1 MKTKQ
6 NKKKSRE
13 FRSRLFYKNKMYF
26 IASVIMTIVMSFL
39 NLMISWLIQQ
49 IMDSMANQNMQ
60 SVVRCAWIAASVV
73 IAYTVANAVY
83 RAVYPRFL
91 QRAMQQY
98 RDYAFSRLTQKSLR
112 SFSKEG
118 TALYV
123 SALTNDCT
131 SIENNYLAATFTLI
145 ELLFCFLGALIMM
158 LYYSP
163 VMLVLAVALSFLPVA
178 VSMTAGNRLTEQEK
192 EISKKNERFVSI
204 VNELLSGFPVIKS
217 FRAEAQASRL
227 FSQRNEQ
234 AEEAKKNKRRTE
246 QLISLLA
253 NDAGIIAQMG
263 IFLAGAWL
271 AISGKGVT
279 AGVVIVFVQ
288 LMNYILN
295 PISQVPLLWSNR
307 KAAIALME
315 KLSDALSENVREEGR
330 EKLNGFSEKI
340 EVKDL
345 TYGYEPESPVLKDLD
360 VQFDAGKSYAIV
372 GGSGSGKSTLLNL
385 LMGSSSN
392 YQGEIC
398 IDGVSIKNIE
408 SESLYQLMTSVQQ
421 NVFVFNDTIRNNV
434 TMFHEFPDKEVT
446 LALERS
452 GLSEFIEKRGE
463 DFVCGENGANLS
475 GGERQRISIARALLR
490 KSPILLVDEATAALD
505 AATARAVSFSILNL
519 VGMTRIVVTH
529 RLEEAILRR
538 YDKILVMK
546 NGTICEQEI
555 SIRLCSRKDN
565 FILCFR
571 LRTEEDNSWCYSSWI
586 SQYLQQHEGEWI
598 SRAGHLEQV
607 FSK

>member
-6 NKKKSRE
+6 NKKKNRE
-13 FRSRLFYKNKMYF
+13 FIHQLYYKNRINF
-26 IASVIMTIVMSFL
+26 IVTIILTIAMSSL

-49 IMDSMANQNMQ
+49 IMDCTANQDMQ
-60 SVVRCAWIAASVV
+60 ALVRSAWIVIIVVV
-73 IAYTVANAVY
+73 IYTIANVMY

-217 FRAEAQASRL
+217 FRAETQASRL

-398 IDGVSIKNIE
+398 IDSVSIKNIE

-463 DFVCGENGANLS
+463 EFVCGENGANLS

-546 NGTICEQEI
+546 NGTICEQG
-555 SIRLCSRKDN
+555 N
-565 FILCFR
+565 FDTLMQQKGQF
-571 LRTEEDNSWCYSSWI
+571 YSLFQI
-586 SQYLQQHEGEWI
+586 AH
-598 SRAGHLEQV
+598 
-607 FSK
+607 

>member
-6 NKKKSRE
+6 NKKKNRE
-13 FRSRLFYKNKMYF
+13 FIHQLYYKNRINF
-26 IASVIMTIVMSFL
+26 IVAIILTIAMSSL

-49 IMDSMANQNMQ
+49 IMDCTANQDMQ
-60 SVVRCAWIAASVV
+60 ALVRSAWIAASVV

-217 FRAEAQASRL
+217 FRAETQASRL

-315 KLSDALSENVREEGR
+315 KLSDALLENVREEGR
-330 EKLNGFSEKI
+330 EKINGFSEKI

-345 TYGYEPESPVLKDLD
+345 TYGYEPESHVLKDLD

-434 TMFHEFPDKEVT
+434 TMFHEFSDKEVA
-446 LALERS
+446 LALEGS

-546 NGTICEQEI
+546 NGTICEQG
-555 SIRLCSRKDN
+555 N
-565 FILCFR
+565 FDTLMQQKGQF
-571 LRTEEDNSWCYSSWI
+571 YSLFQI
-586 SQYLQQHEGEWI
+586 AH
-598 SRAGHLEQV
+598 
-607 FSK
+607 

>member
-13 FRSRLFYKNKMYF
+13 FIHQLYYKNRINF
-26 IASVIMTIVMSFL
+26 IVTIILTIAMSSL

-49 IMDSMANQNMQ
+49 IMDCTANQDMQ
-60 SVVRCAWIAASVV
+60 ALVRSAWIVIIVVV
-73 IAYTVANAVY
+73 IYTIANVMY

-145 ELLFCFLGALIMM
+145 ELLFCFWGALIMM

-163 VMLVLAVALSFLPVA
+163 MMLVLAVALSFLPVA

-217 FRAEAQASRL
+217 FRAETQASRL

-271 AISGKGVT
+271 AISSKGVT

-288 LMNYILN
+288 LMNYVLN

-452 GLSEFIEKRGE
+452 GLSEFIEKHGE
-463 DFVCGENGANLS
+463 EFVCGENGANLS

-546 NGTICEQEI
+546 NGTICEQGKFDT
-555 SIRLCSRKDN
+555 LMQQKGQ
-565 FILCFR
+565 F
-571 LRTEEDNSWCYSSWI
+571 YSLFQI
-586 SQYLQQHEGEWI
+586 AH
-598 SRAGHLEQV
+598 
-607 FSK
+607 

>member
-1 MKTKQ
+1 MKQ

-13 FRSRLFYKNKMYF
+13 FRCRLFYKNKMCF

-60 SVVRCAWIAASVV
+60 SAVRCAWIAASVV

-145 ELLFCFLGALIMM
+145 ELLFCFWGALIMM

-178 VSMTAGNRLTEQEK
+178 VSMKAGNRLTEQEK

-271 AISGKGVT
+271 AISNKGVT

-345 TYGYEPESPVLKDLD
+345 TYGYEPESHVLKDLD

-463 DFVCGENGANLS
+463 EFVCGENGANLS

-546 NGTICEQEI
+546 NGTICEQG
-555 SIRLCSRKDN
+555 N
-565 FILCFR
+565 FDTLMQQKGQF
-571 LRTEEDNSWCYSSWI
+571 YSLFQI
-586 SQYLQQHEGEWI
+586 AH
-598 SRAGHLEQV
+598 
-607 FSK
+607 

>member
-1 MKTKQ
+1 MKQ

-13 FRSRLFYKNKMYF
+13 FRRRLFYKNKMCF

-60 SVVRCAWIAASVV
+60 SAVRCAWIAASVV

-145 ELLFCFLGALIMM
+145 EFLFCFLGALIMM

-217 FRAEAQASRL
+217 FRAEIQASRL

-345 TYGYEPESPVLKDLD
+345 TYGYEPESHVLKDLD

-546 NGTICEQEI
+546 NGTICEQG
-555 SIRLCSRKDN
+555 N
-565 FILCFR
+565 FDTLMQQKGQF
-571 LRTEEDNSWCYSSWI
+571 YSLFQI
-586 SQYLQQHEGEWI
+586 AH
-598 SRAGHLEQV
+598 
-607 FSK
+607 

>member
-1 MKTKQ
+1 MKQ

-13 FRSRLFYKNKMYF
+13 FRRRLFYKNKMCF

-60 SVVRCAWIAASVV
+60 SAVRCAWIAASVV

-145 ELLFCFLGALIMM
+145 EFLFCFLGALIMM

-271 AISGKGVT
+271 AISNKGVT

-345 TYGYEPESPVLKDLD
+345 TYGYEPESHVLKDLD

-546 NGTICEQEI
+546 NGTICEQG
-555 SIRLCSRKDN
+555 N
-565 FILCFR
+565 FDTLMQQKGQF
-571 LRTEEDNSWCYSSWI
+571 YSLFQI
-586 SQYLQQHEGEWI
+586 AH
-598 SRAGHLEQV
+598 
-607 FSK
+607 

>member
-1 MKTKQ
+1 MKQ

-13 FRSRLFYKNKMYF
+13 FRRRLFYKNKMCF

-98 RDYAFSRLTQKSLR
+98 RDYTFSRLTQKSLR

-178 VSMTAGNRLTEQEK
+178 VSMTAGNRLAEQEK
-192 EISKKNERFVSI
+192 EISKKNEHFVSI

-217 FRAEAQASRL
+217 FRAETQASRL

-246 QLISLLA
+246 QMISLLA

-408 SESLYQLMTSVQQ
+408 NESLYQLMTLVQQ

-434 TMFHEFPDKEVT
+434 TMFHEFPDKEVI

-546 NGTICEQEI
+546 NGTICEQG
-555 SIRLCSRKDN
+555 N
-565 FILCFR
+565 FDTLMQQKGQF
-571 LRTEEDNSWCYSSWI
+571 YSLFQI
-586 SQYLQQHEGEWI
+586 AH
-598 SRAGHLEQV
+598 
-607 FSK
+607 

>member
-6 NKKKSRE
+6 NKKKNRE
-13 FRSRLFYKNKMYF
+13 FIHQLYYKNRINF
-26 IASVIMTIVMSFL
+26 IVTIILTIAMSSL

-49 IMDSMANQNMQ
+49 IMDCTANQDMQ
-60 SVVRCAWIAASVV
+60 ALVRSAWIVIIVVV
-73 IAYTVANAVY
+73 IYTIANVMY

-192 EISKKNERFVSI
+192 EISKKIERFVSI

-217 FRAEAQASRL
+217 FRAETQASRL

-463 DFVCGENGANLS
+463 EFVCGENGANLS

-546 NGTICEQEI
+546 NGTICEQG
-555 SIRLCSRKDN
+555 N
-565 FILCFR
+565 FDTLMQQKGQF
-571 LRTEEDNSWCYSSWI
+571 YSLFQI
-586 SQYLQQHEGEWI
+586 AH
-598 SRAGHLEQV
+598 
-607 FSK
+607 

>member
-13 FRSRLFYKNKMYF
+13 FIHQLYYKNRMNF
-26 IASVIMTIVMSFL
+26 IVTIILTIAMSSL
-39 NLMISWLIQQ
+39 NLMISCLIQQ

-60 SVVRCAWIAASVV
+60 AVVRCAWIAASVV

-145 ELLFCFLGALIMM
+145 EFLFCFLGALIMM

-217 FRAEAQASRL
+217 FRAETQASRL

-271 AISGKGVT
+271 AISNKGVT

-330 EKLNGFSEKI
+330 EKLNVFSEKI

-398 IDGVSIKNIE
+398 IDSVSIKNIE

-434 TMFHEFPDKEVT
+434 TMFHEFSDKEVT

-490 KSPILLVDEATAALD
+490 KSPIILVDEATAALD

-546 NGTICEQEI
+546 NGTICEQG
-555 SIRLCSRKDN
+555 N
-565 FILCFR
+565 FDTLMQQKGQF
-571 LRTEEDNSWCYSSWI
+571 YSLFQI
-586 SQYLQQHEGEWI
+586 AH
-598 SRAGHLEQV
+598 
-607 FSK
+607 

>member
-1 MKTKQ
+1 MKQ

-13 FRSRLFYKNKMYF
+13 FRRRLFYKNKMCF

-60 SVVRCAWIAASVV
+60 SAVRCAWIAASVV

-145 ELLFCFLGALIMM
+145 EFLFCFLGALIMM

-217 FRAEAQASRL
+217 FRAETQASRL

-452 GLSEFIEKRGE
+452 GLSEFIEKHGE
-463 DFVCGENGANLS
+463 EFVCGENGANLS

-505 AATARAVSFSILNL
+505 AVTARAVSFSILNL

-546 NGTICEQEI
+546 NGTICEQG
-555 SIRLCSRKDN
+555 N
-565 FILCFR
+565 FDTLMQQKGQF
-571 LRTEEDNSWCYSSWI
+571 YSLFQI
-586 SQYLQQHEGEWI
+586 AH
-598 SRAGHLEQV
+598 
-607 FSK
+607 

>member
-13 FRSRLFYKNKMYF
+13 FIHQLYYKNRMNF
-26 IASVIMTIVMSFL
+26 IVTIILTIAMSSL

-60 SVVRCAWIAASVV
+60 AVVRCAWIAASVV

-145 ELLFCFLGALIMM
+145 EFLFCFLGALIMM

-217 FRAEAQASRL
+217 FRAETQASRL

-271 AISGKGVT
+271 AISNKGVT

-330 EKLNGFSEKI
+330 EKLNVFSEKI

-398 IDGVSIKNIE
+398 IDSVSIKNIE

-434 TMFHEFPDKEVT
+434 TMFHEFSDKEVT

-490 KSPILLVDEATAALD
+490 KSPIILVDEATAALD

-546 NGTICEQEI
+546 NGTICEQG
-555 SIRLCSRKDN
+555 N
-565 FILCFR
+565 FDTLMQQKGQF
-571 LRTEEDNSWCYSSWI
+571 YSLFQI
-586 SQYLQQHEGEWI
+586 AH
-598 SRAGHLEQV
+598 
-607 FSK
+607 

>member
-13 FRSRLFYKNKMYF
+13 FTHQLYYKNRINF
-26 IASVIMTIVMSFL
+26 IVTIILTIAMSSI

-73 IAYTVANAVY
+73 IAYTVSNAVY

-204 VNELLSGFPVIKS
+204 VNELLSGFPVIKN

-463 DFVCGENGANLS
+463 EFVCGENGANLS

-546 NGTICEQEI
+546 NGTICEQG
-555 SIRLCSRKDN
+555 N
-565 FILCFR
+565 FDTLMQQKGQF
-571 LRTEEDNSWCYSSWI
+571 YSLFQI
-586 SQYLQQHEGEWI
+586 AH
-598 SRAGHLEQV
+598 
-607 FSK
+607 

>member
-1 MKTKQ
+1 MKQ

-13 FRSRLFYKNKMYF
+13 FKRRLFYKNKMCF

-145 ELLFCFLGALIMM
+145 EFLFCFLGALIMM

-271 AISGKGVT
+271 AISNKGVT

-330 EKLNGFSEKI
+330 KKLNGFSEKI

-392 YQGEIC
+392 YRGEIC

-434 TMFHEFPDKEVT
+434 TMFHEFSDKEVT

-490 KSPILLVDEATAALD
+490 KSPIILVDEATAALD

-546 NGTICEQEI
+546 NGTICEQG
-555 SIRLCSRKDN
+555 N
-565 FILCFR
+565 FDTLMQQKGQF
-571 LRTEEDNSWCYSSWI
+571 YSLFQI
-586 SQYLQQHEGEWI
+586 AH
-598 SRAGHLEQV
+598 
-607 FSK
+607 

>member
-6 NKKKSRE
+6 NKKKNRE
-13 FRSRLFYKNKMYF
+13 FIHQLYYKNRINF
-26 IASVIMTIVMSFL
+26 IVTIILTIAMSSL

-49 IMDSMANQNMQ
+49 IMDCTANQDMQ
-60 SVVRCAWIAASVV
+60 ALVRSAWIVIIVVV
-73 IAYTVANAVY
+73 IYTIANVMY

-217 FRAEAQASRL
+217 FRAETQASRL

-434 TMFHEFPDKEVT
+434 TMFHEFSDKEVT

-452 GLSEFIEKRGE
+452 GLSELIEKRGE

-546 NGTICEQEI
+546 NGTICEQG
-555 SIRLCSRKDN
+555 N
-565 FILCFR
+565 FDTLMQQKGQF
-571 LRTEEDNSWCYSSWI
+571 YSLFQI
-586 SQYLQQHEGEWI
+586 AH
-598 SRAGHLEQV
+598 
-607 FSK
+607 

>member
-1 MKTKQ
+1 MKQ

-13 FRSRLFYKNKMYF
+13 FRRRLFYKNKMCF

-60 SVVRCAWIAASVV
+60 SAVRCAWIAASVV

-145 ELLFCFLGALIMM
+145 EFLFCFLGALIMM

-217 FRAEAQASRL
+217 FRAETQASRL

-271 AISGKGVT
+271 AISNKGVT

-345 TYGYEPESPVLKDLD
+345 TYGYEPESHVLKDLD

-408 SESLYQLMTSVQQ
+408 SESLYQLMISVQQ

-546 NGTICEQEI
+546 NGTICEQG
-555 SIRLCSRKDN
+555 N
-565 FILCFR
+565 FDTLMQQKGQF
-571 LRTEEDNSWCYSSWI
+571 YSLFQI
-586 SQYLQQHEGEWI
+586 AH
-598 SRAGHLEQV
+598 
-607 FSK
+607 

>member
-6 NKKKSRE
+6 NKKKNRE
-13 FRSRLFYKNKMYF
+13 FIHQLYYKNRINF
-26 IASVIMTIVMSFL
+26 IVTIILTIAMSSL

-49 IMDSMANQNMQ
+49 IMDCTANQDMQ
-60 SVVRCAWIAASVV
+60 ALVRSAWIVIIVVV
-73 IAYTVANAVY
+73 IYTIANVMY

-145 ELLFCFLGALIMM
+145 EFLFCFLGALIMM

-217 FRAEAQASRL
+217 FRAETQASRL

-345 TYGYEPESPVLKDLD
+345 TYGYEPESHVLKDLD

-398 IDGVSIKNIE
+398 IDGVSTKNIE

-463 DFVCGENGANLS
+463 EFVCGENGANLS

-546 NGTICEQEI
+546 NGTICEQGKFDT
-555 SIRLCSRKDN
+555 LMQQKGQ
-565 FILCFR
+565 F
-571 LRTEEDNSWCYSSWI
+571 YSLFQI
-586 SQYLQQHEGEWI
+586 AH
-598 SRAGHLEQV
+598 
-607 FSK
+607 

>member
-6 NKKKSRE
+6 NKKKNRE
-13 FRSRLFYKNKMYF
+13 FIHQLYYKNRINF
-26 IASVIMTIVMSFL
+26 IVTIILTIAMSSL

-49 IMDSMANQNMQ
+49 IMDCTANQDMQ
-60 SVVRCAWIAASVV
+60 ALVRSAWIVIIVVV
-73 IAYTVANAVY
+73 IYTIANVMY

-217 FRAEAQASRL
+217 FRAETQASRL

-452 GLSEFIEKRGE
+452 GLSEFIKKRGE
-463 DFVCGENGANLS
+463 GFVCGENGANLS

-546 NGTICEQEI
+546 NGTICEQG
-555 SIRLCSRKDN
+555 N
-565 FILCFR
+565 FDTLMQQKGQF
-571 LRTEEDNSWCYSSWI
+571 YSLFQI
-586 SQYLQQHEGEWI
+586 AH
-598 SRAGHLEQV
+598 
-607 FSK
+607 

>member
-1 MKTKQ
+1 MKQ

-13 FRSRLFYKNKMYF
+13 FRRRLFYKNKMCF

-60 SVVRCAWIAASVV
+60 SAVRCAWIAASVV

-145 ELLFCFLGALIMM
+145 EFLFCFLGALIMM

-217 FRAEAQASRL
+217 FRAETQASRL

-271 AISGKGVT
+271 AISNKGVT

-345 TYGYEPESPVLKDLD
+345 TYGYEPESHVLKDLD

-398 IDGVSIKNIE
+398 IDSVSIKNIE

-434 TMFHEFPDKEVT
+434 AMFHEFSDKEVT

-490 KSPILLVDEATAALD
+490 KSPIILVDEATAALD

-546 NGTICEQEI
+546 NGTICEQG
-555 SIRLCSRKDN
+555 N
-565 FILCFR
+565 FDTLMQQKGQF
-571 LRTEEDNSWCYSSWI
+571 YSLFQI
-586 SQYLQQHEGEWI
+586 AH
-598 SRAGHLEQV
+598 
-607 FSK
+607 

>member
-13 FRSRLFYKNKMYF
+13 FIHQLYYKNRMNF
-26 IASVIMTIVMSFL
+26 IVTIILTIAMSSL

-60 SVVRCAWIAASVV
+60 AVVRCAWIAASVV

-98 RDYAFSRLTQKSLR
+98 RDYTFSRLTQKSLR

-145 ELLFCFLGALIMM
+145 ELLFCFWGALIMM

-178 VSMTAGNRLTEQEK
+178 VSMKAGNRLTEQEK

-345 TYGYEPESPVLKDLD
+345 TYGYEPESHVLKDLD

-546 NGTICEQEI
+546 NGTICEQG
-555 SIRLCSRKDN
+555 N
-565 FILCFR
+565 FDTLMQQKGQF
-571 LRTEEDNSWCYSSWI
+571 YSLFQI
-586 SQYLQQHEGEWI
+586 
-598 SRAGHLEQV
+598 GH
-607 FSK
+607 

>member
-1 MKTKQ
+1 MKQ

-13 FRSRLFYKNKMYF
+13 FKRRLFYKNKMCF

-98 RDYAFSRLTQKSLR
+98 RDYTFSRLTQKSLR

-217 FRAEAQASRL
+217 FRAETQASRL

-345 TYGYEPESPVLKDLD
+345 TYGYEPESHVLKDLD

-434 TMFHEFPDKEVT
+434 TMFHEFSDKEVT

-452 GLSEFIEKRGE
+452 GLSELIEKRGE

-546 NGTICEQEI
+546 NGTICEQG
-555 SIRLCSRKDN
+555 N
-565 FILCFR
+565 FDTLMQQKGQF
-571 LRTEEDNSWCYSSWI
+571 YSLFQI
-586 SQYLQQHEGEWI
+586 AH
-598 SRAGHLEQV
+598 
-607 FSK
+607 

>member
-6 NKKKSRE
+6 NKKKNRE
-13 FRSRLFYKNKMYF
+13 FIHQLYYKNRINF
-26 IASVIMTIVMSFL
+26 IVAIILTIAMSSL

-49 IMDSMANQNMQ
+49 IMDCTANQDMQ
-60 SVVRCAWIAASVV
+60 ALVRSAWIVIIVVV
-73 IAYTVANAVY
+73 IYTIANVMY

-163 VMLVLAVALSFLPVA
+163 MMLVLAVALSFLPVA

-217 FRAEAQASRL
+217 FRAETQASRL

-345 TYGYEPESPVLKDLD
+345 TYGYEPESHVLKDLD

-463 DFVCGENGANLS
+463 EFVCGENGANLS

-546 NGTICEQEI
+546 NGTICEQG
-555 SIRLCSRKDN
+555 N
-565 FILCFR
+565 FDTLMQQKGQF
-571 LRTEEDNSWCYSSWI
+571 YSLFQI
-586 SQYLQQHEGEWI
+586 AH
-598 SRAGHLEQV
+598 
-607 FSK
+607 

>member
-6 NKKKSRE
+6 NKKKNRE
-13 FRSRLFYKNKMYF
+13 FIHQLHYKNRINF
-26 IASVIMTIVMSFL
+26 IVTIILTIAMSSL

-49 IMDSMANQNMQ
+49 IMDCTANQDMQ
-60 SVVRCAWIAASVV
+60 ALVRSAWIVIIVVV
-73 IAYTVANAVY
+73 IYTIANVMY

-217 FRAEAQASRL
+217 FRAETQASRL

-463 DFVCGENGANLS
+463 EFVCGENGANLS

-546 NGTICEQEI
+546 NGTICEQG
-555 SIRLCSRKDN
+555 N
-565 FILCFR
+565 FDTLMQQKGQF
-571 LRTEEDNSWCYSSWI
+571 YSLFQI
-586 SQYLQQHEGEWI
+586 AH
-598 SRAGHLEQV
+598 
-607 FSK
+607 

>member
-6 NKKKSRE
+6 NKKKNRE
-13 FRSRLFYKNKMYF
+13 FIHQLYYKNRINF
-26 IASVIMTIVMSFL
+26 IVTIILTIAMSSL

-49 IMDSMANQNMQ
+49 IMDCTANQDMQ
-60 SVVRCAWIAASVV
+60 ALVRSAWIVIIVVV
-73 IAYTVANAVY
+73 IYTIANVMY

-217 FRAEAQASRL
+217 FRAETQASRL

-271 AISGKGVT
+271 AISGKVVT

-463 DFVCGENGANLS
+463 EFVCGENGANLS

-546 NGTICEQEI
+546 NGTICEQG
-555 SIRLCSRKDN
+555 N
-565 FILCFR
+565 FDTLMQQKGQF
-571 LRTEEDNSWCYSSWI
+571 YSLFQI
-586 SQYLQQHEGEWI
+586 AH
-598 SRAGHLEQV
+598 
-607 FSK
+607 

>member
-1 MKTKQ
+1 MKQ

-13 FRSRLFYKNKMYF
+13 FKRRLFYKNKMCF

-145 ELLFCFLGALIMM
+145 EFLFCFLGALIMM

-271 AISGKGVT
+271 AISNKGVT

-452 GLSEFIEKRGE
+452 GLSEFIENRGE

-546 NGTICEQEI
+546 NGTICEQG
-555 SIRLCSRKDN
+555 N
-565 FILCFR
+565 FDTLMQQKGQF
-571 LRTEEDNSWCYSSWI
+571 YSLFQI
-586 SQYLQQHEGEWI
+586 AH
-598 SRAGHLEQV
+598 
-607 FSK
+607 

>member
-1 MKTKQ
+1 MKQ

-13 FRSRLFYKNKMYF
+13 FRCRLFYKNKMCF

-60 SVVRCAWIAASVV
+60 SAVRCAWIAASVV

-145 ELLFCFLGALIMM
+145 ELLFCFWGALIMM

-178 VSMTAGNRLTEQEK
+178 VSMKAGNRLTEQEK

-271 AISGKGVT
+271 AISNKGVT

-345 TYGYEPESPVLKDLD
+345 TYGYEPESHVLKDLD

-398 IDGVSIKNIE
+398 IDSVSIKNIE

-490 KSPILLVDEATAALD
+490 KSPIILVDEATAALD

-546 NGTICEQEI
+546 NGTICEQG
-555 SIRLCSRKDN
+555 N
-565 FILCFR
+565 FDTLMQQKGQF
-571 LRTEEDNSWCYSSWI
+571 YSLFQI
-586 SQYLQQHEGEWI
+586 AH
-598 SRAGHLEQV
+598 
-607 FSK
+607 

>member
-13 FRSRLFYKNKMYF
+13 FTHQVYSQTRRDDIGTIILT
-26 IASVIMTIVMSFL
+26 IAMSSI

-73 IAYTVANAVY
+73 IAYTVSNAVY

-345 TYGYEPESPVLKDLD
+345 TYGYEPESHVLKDMD
-360 VQFDAGKSYAIV
+360 AQFDAGKSYAIV

-463 DFVCGENGANLS
+463 EFVCGENGANLS

-546 NGTICEQEI
+546 NGTICEQG
-555 SIRLCSRKDN
+555 N
-565 FILCFR
+565 FDTLMQQKGQF
-571 LRTEEDNSWCYSSWI
+571 YSLFQI
-586 SQYLQQHEGEWI
+586 AH
-598 SRAGHLEQV
+598 
-607 FSK
+607 

>member
-6 NKKKSRE
+6 NKKKNRE
-13 FRSRLFYKNKMYF
+13 FIHQLYYKNRINF
-26 IASVIMTIVMSFL
+26 IVTIILTIAMSSL

-49 IMDSMANQNMQ
+49 IMDCTANQDMQ
-60 SVVRCAWIAASVV
+60 ALVRSAWIVIIVVV
-73 IAYTVANAVY
+73 IYTIANVMY

-217 FRAEAQASRL
+217 FRAETQASRL

-345 TYGYEPESPVLKDLD
+345 TYGYEPESHVLKDLD

-392 YQGEIC
+392 YRGEIC

-421 NVFVFNDTIRNNV
+421 NVFIFNDTIRNNV
-434 TMFHEFPDKEVT
+434 TMFHEFPDREVT

-546 NGTICEQEI
+546 NGTICEQG
-555 SIRLCSRKDN
+555 N
-565 FILCFR
+565 FDTLMQQKGQF
-571 LRTEEDNSWCYSSWI
+571 YSLFQI
-586 SQYLQQHEGEWI
+586 AH
-598 SRAGHLEQV
+598 
-607 FSK
+607 

>member
-13 FRSRLFYKNKMYF
+13 FTHQLYYKNRINF
-26 IASVIMTIVMSFL
+26 IVTIILTIAMSSI

-73 IAYTVANAVY
+73 IAYTVSNAVY

-345 TYGYEPESPVLKDLD
+345 TYGYEPESHVLKDMD
-360 VQFDAGKSYAIV
+360 AQFDAGKSYAIV

-463 DFVCGENGANLS
+463 GFVCGENGANLS

-546 NGTICEQEI
+546 NGTICEQGKFDT
-555 SIRLCSRKDN
+555 LMQQKGQ
-565 FILCFR
+565 F
-571 LRTEEDNSWCYSSWI
+571 YSLFQIAHW
-586 SQYLQQHEGEWI
+586 
-598 SRAGHLEQV
+598 R
-607 FSK
+607 

>member
-13 FRSRLFYKNKMYF
+13 FTHQLYYKNRINF
-26 IASVIMTIVMSFL
+26 IVTIILTIAMSSI

-73 IAYTVANAVY
+73 IAYTVSNAVY

-145 ELLFCFLGALIMM
+145 EFLFCFLGALIMM

-217 FRAEAQASRL
+217 FRAETQASRL

-345 TYGYEPESPVLKDLD
+345 TYGYEPESHVLKDMD
-360 VQFDAGKSYAIV
+360 AQFDAGKSYAIV

-463 DFVCGENGANLS
+463 EFVCGENGANLS

-546 NGTICEQEI
+546 NGTICEQG
-555 SIRLCSRKDN
+555 N
-565 FILCFR
+565 FDTLMQQKGQF
-571 LRTEEDNSWCYSSWI
+571 YSLFQI
-586 SQYLQQHEGEWI
+586 AH
-598 SRAGHLEQV
+598 
-607 FSK
+607 

>member
-1 MKTKQ
+1 MKQ

-13 FRSRLFYKNKMYF
+13 FRRRLFYKNKIHF
-26 IASVIMTIVMSFL
+26 ITSVIMTIFMSFL

-60 SVVRCAWIAASVV
+60 AVGRCAWIAASVV

-145 ELLFCFLGALIMM
+145 ELLFCFWGALIMM

-178 VSMTAGNRLTEQEK
+178 VSMKAGNRLTEQEK

-271 AISGKGVT
+271 AISNKGVT

-330 EKLNGFSEKI
+330 EKLNVFSEKI

-398 IDGVSIKNIE
+398 IDSVSIKNIE

-434 TMFHEFPDKEVT
+434 TMFHEFSDKEVT

-490 KSPILLVDEATAALD
+490 KSPIILVDEATAALD

-546 NGTICEQEI
+546 NGTICEQG
-555 SIRLCSRKDN
+555 N
-565 FILCFR
+565 FDTLMQQKGQF
-571 LRTEEDNSWCYSSWI
+571 YSLFQI
-586 SQYLQQHEGEWI
+586 AH
-598 SRAGHLEQV
+598 
-607 FSK
+607 

>member
-1 MKTKQ
+1 
-6 NKKKSRE
+6 
-13 FRSRLFYKNKMYF
+13 
-26 IASVIMTIVMSFL
+26 MSFL

-60 SVVRCAWIAASVV
+60 AVVRCAWIAASVV

-98 RDYAFSRLTQKSLR
+98 RDYTFSRLTQKSLR

-178 VSMTAGNRLTEQEK
+178 VSMTAGNRLAEQEK
-192 EISKKNERFVSI
+192 EISKKNEHFVSI

-217 FRAEAQASRL
+217 FRAETQASRL
-227 FSQRNEQ
+227 FSKRNEQ

-345 TYGYEPESPVLKDLD
+345 TYGYEPESHVLKDLD

-546 NGTICEQEI
+546 NGTICEQG
-555 SIRLCSRKDN
+555 N
-565 FILCFR
+565 FDTLMQQKGQF
-571 LRTEEDNSWCYSSWI
+571 YSLFQI
-586 SQYLQQHEGEWI
+586 AH
-598 SRAGHLEQV
+598 
-607 FSK
+607 

>member
-6 NKKKSRE
+6 NKKKNRE
-13 FRSRLFYKNKMYF
+13 FIHQLYYKNRINF
-26 IASVIMTIVMSFL
+26 IVTIILTIAMSSL

-60 SVVRCAWIAASVV
+60 AVGRCAWIAASVV
-73 IAYTVANAVY
+73 IAYTVANAVH

-98 RDYAFSRLTQKSLR
+98 RDYAFLRLTQKSLR

-178 VSMTAGNRLTEQEK
+178 VSMTAGNRLAEQEK
-192 EISKKNERFVSI
+192 EISKKNEHFVSI

-217 FRAEAQASRL
+217 FRAETQASRL
-227 FSQRNEQ
+227 FSRRNEQ

-434 TMFHEFPDKEVT
+434 TMFHEFSDKEVT

-546 NGTICEQEI
+546 NGTICEQG
-555 SIRLCSRKDN
+555 N
-565 FILCFR
+565 FDTLMQQKGQF
-571 LRTEEDNSWCYSSWI
+571 YSLFQI
-586 SQYLQQHEGEWI
+586 AH
-598 SRAGHLEQV
+598 
-607 FSK
+607 

>member
-1 MKTKQ
+1 MKQ

-13 FRSRLFYKNKMYF
+13 FKRRLFYKNKMCF

-60 SVVRCAWIAASVV
+60 SAVRCAWIAASVV

-112 SFSKEG
+112 SFSKES

-178 VSMTAGNRLTEQEK
+178 VSMTAGNRLAEQEK
-192 EISKKNERFVSI
+192 EISKKNEHFVSI

-217 FRAEAQASRL
+217 FRAETQASRL

-340 EVKDL
+340 EMKNL

-398 IDGVSIKNIE
+398 IDSVSIKNIE

-434 TMFHEFPDKEVT
+434 TMFHEFSDKEVT

-546 NGTICEQEI
+546 DGTICEQG
-555 SIRLCSRKDN
+555 N
-565 FILCFR
+565 FDTLMQQKGQF
-571 LRTEEDNSWCYSSWI
+571 YSLFQI
-586 SQYLQQHEGEWI
+586 AH
-598 SRAGHLEQV
+598 
-607 FSK
+607 

>member
-13 FRSRLFYKNKMYF
+13 FIHQLYYKNRMNF
-26 IASVIMTIVMSFL
+26 IVTIILTIAMSSL

-60 SVVRCAWIAASVV
+60 AVVRCAWIAASVV

-145 ELLFCFLGALIMM
+145 ELLFCFWGALIMM

-178 VSMTAGNRLTEQEK
+178 VSMKAGNRLTEQEK

-271 AISGKGVT
+271 AISNKGVT

-345 TYGYEPESPVLKDLD
+345 TYGYEPESHVLKDLD

-546 NGTICEQEI
+546 NGTICEQG
-555 SIRLCSRKDN
+555 N
-565 FILCFR
+565 FDTLMQQKGQF
-571 LRTEEDNSWCYSSWI
+571 YSLFQI
-586 SQYLQQHEGEWI
+586 
-598 SRAGHLEQV
+598 GH
-607 FSK
+607 

>member
-6 NKKKSRE
+6 NKKKNRE
-13 FRSRLFYKNKMYF
+13 FIHQLYYKNRINF
-26 IASVIMTIVMSFL
+26 IVTIILTIAMSSL

-49 IMDSMANQNMQ
+49 IMDCTANQDMQ
-60 SVVRCAWIAASVV
+60 ALVRSAWIVIIVVV
-73 IAYTVANAVY
+73 IYTIANVMY

-217 FRAEAQASRL
+217 FRAEIQASHL

-463 DFVCGENGANLS
+463 EFVCGENGANLS

-546 NGTICEQEI
+546 NGTICEQG
-555 SIRLCSRKDN
+555 N
-565 FILCFR
+565 FDTLMQQKGQF
-571 LRTEEDNSWCYSSWI
+571 YSLFQI
-586 SQYLQQHEGEWI
+586 AH
-598 SRAGHLEQV
+598 
-607 FSK
+607 

>member
-6 NKKKSRE
+6 NKKKNRE
-13 FRSRLFYKNKMYF
+13 FIHQLYYKNRINF
-26 IASVIMTIVMSFL
+26 ILTIILTIAMSSL

-49 IMDSMANQNMQ
+49 IMDCTANQDMQ
-60 SVVRCAWIAASVV
+60 ALVRSAWIVIIVVV
-73 IAYTVANAVY
+73 IYTIANVMY

-217 FRAEAQASRL
+217 FRAETQASRL

-463 DFVCGENGANLS
+463 EFVCGENGANLS

-546 NGTICEQEI
+546 NGTICEQG
-555 SIRLCSRKDN
+555 N
-565 FILCFR
+565 FDTLMQQKGQF
-571 LRTEEDNSWCYSSWI
+571 YSLFQI
-586 SQYLQQHEGEWI
+586 AH
-598 SRAGHLEQV
+598 
-607 FSK
+607 

>member
-13 FRSRLFYKNKMYF
+13 FIHQLYYKNRMNF
-26 IASVIMTIVMSFL
+26 IVTIILTIAMSSL

-60 SVVRCAWIAASVV
+60 AVVRCAWIAASVV

-178 VSMTAGNRLTEQEK
+178 VSMKAGNRLTEQEK

-330 EKLNGFSEKI
+330 EKLNVFSEKI

-434 TMFHEFPDKEVT
+434 TMFHEFSDKEVT

-463 DFVCGENGANLS
+463 EFVCGENGANLS

-546 NGTICEQEI
+546 NGTICEQG
-555 SIRLCSRKDN
+555 N
-565 FILCFR
+565 FDTLMQQKGQF
-571 LRTEEDNSWCYSSWI
+571 YSLFQI
-586 SQYLQQHEGEWI
+586 AH
-598 SRAGHLEQV
+598 
-607 FSK
+607 

>member
-6 NKKKSRE
+6 NKKKNRE
-13 FRSRLFYKNKMYF
+13 FIHQLYYKNRINF
-26 IASVIMTIVMSFL
+26 IVTIILTIAMSSL

-49 IMDSMANQNMQ
+49 IMDCTANQDMQ
-60 SVVRCAWIAASVV
+60 ALVRSAWIVIIVVV
-73 IAYTVANAVY
+73 IYTIANVMY

-217 FRAEAQASRL
+217 FRAETQASRL

-295 PISQVPLLWSNR
+295 PISKVPLLWSNR

-546 NGTICEQEI
+546 NGTICEQG
-555 SIRLCSRKDN
+555 N
-565 FILCFR
+565 FDTLMQQKGQF
-571 LRTEEDNSWCYSSWI
+571 YSLFQI
-586 SQYLQQHEGEWI
+586 AH
-598 SRAGHLEQV
+598 
-607 FSK
+607 

>member
-6 NKKKSRE
+6 NKKKNRE
-13 FRSRLFYKNKMYF
+13 FIHQLYYKNRINF
-26 IASVIMTIVMSFL
+26 IVTIILTIAMSSL

-49 IMDSMANQNMQ
+49 IMDCTANQDMQ
-60 SVVRCAWIAASVV
+60 ALVRSAWIVIIVVV
-73 IAYTVANAVY
+73 IYTIANVMY

-158 LYYSP
+158 LYYSR

-217 FRAEAQASRL
+217 FRAETQASRL

-463 DFVCGENGANLS
+463 EFVCGENGANLS

-546 NGTICEQEI
+546 NGTICEQG
-555 SIRLCSRKDN
+555 N
-565 FILCFR
+565 FDTLMQQKGQF
-571 LRTEEDNSWCYSSWI
+571 YSLFQI
-586 SQYLQQHEGEWI
+586 AH
-598 SRAGHLEQV
+598 
-607 FSK
+607 

>member
-1 MKTKQ
+1 MKQ

-13 FRSRLFYKNKMYF
+13 FRCRLFYKNKMCF

-178 VSMTAGNRLTEQEK
+178 VSMKAGNRLTEQEK

-271 AISGKGVT
+271 AISNKGVT

-345 TYGYEPESPVLKDLD
+345 TYGYEPESHVLKDLD

-434 TMFHEFPDKEVT
+434 TMFHEFSDKEVT

-490 KSPILLVDEATAALD
+490 KSPIILVDEATAALD

-546 NGTICEQEI
+546 NGTICEQG
-555 SIRLCSRKDN
+555 N
-565 FILCFR
+565 FDTLMQQKGQF
-571 LRTEEDNSWCYSSWI
+571 YSLFQI
-586 SQYLQQHEGEWI
+586 AH
-598 SRAGHLEQV
+598 
-607 FSK
+607 